1 MSTISANTS
10 IPSISVNPLRI
21 NPHDWRQL
29 DNSVVNSKNDVVE
42 PRLADNP
49 ISLSSSWN
57 CMMNCPT
64 INLPTKDTPQGVVYG
79 SANLPLPNM
88 SALLQTEL
96 SQMKSPFTTKEHR
109 LSTNDALALKFF
121 PYNNSTTTIP
131 YIDRSTANNVLIIL
145 TAFRKFYV
153 KRLLDKYTEKY
164 RMVPDFVY
172 KQIKTRNATVT
183 SLDATEYDLKRTDF
197 KMEMR
202 RQMLRLLTY

>member
-1 MSTISANTS
+1 
-10 IPSISVNPLRI
+10 
-21 NPHDWRQL
+21 
-29 DNSVVNSKNDVVE
+29 
-42 PRLADNP
+42 
-49 ISLSSSWN
+49 
-57 CMMNCPT
+57 MNCPT